1 MSNLTIATICA
12 RGGSKG
18 VPGKN
23 VREIHGKP
31 LICWTIDQAL
41 SHPAIDKVYVST
53 DCESIANIAEN
64 TGACV
69 PFIRPQSLATD
80 DAAKLPVVRHLVD
93 WIIKNDGLVD
103 RIVDLDPTSPL
114 RNSSD
119 ITHCLNLL
127 DQGAPA
133 VITGYKSDKNPYF
146 NMVEKNWDGSVCLS
160 KTLPFS
166 DSPVSRQQAP
176 PVYAMNASIYCWTL
190 ESLAKGIW
198 QNGLRF
204 HEMPR
209 ERSIDIDDMV
219 DFRLVE
225 LMMSDMISD

>member
-1 MSNLTIATICA
+1 MSDLTIATICA

-23 VREIHGKP
+23 IREINGKP
-31 LICWTIDQAL
+31 LICWTIEQAL
-41 SHPAIDKVYVST
+41 SHPAIDEVYVST
-53 DCESIANIAEN
+53 DCNSIADIAKSS
-64 TGACV
+64 GARV
-69 PFIRPQSLATD
+69 PFIRPKSLATD

-93 WIIKNDGLVD
+93 WVINNDGLVD

-114 RNSSD
+114 RNASD
-119 ITHCLNLL
+119 ISDCLKLL

-133 VITGYKSDKNPYF
+133 VITAYKSDKNPYF
-146 NMVEKNWDGSVCLS
+146 NMVEKNSDESVCLS
-160 KTLPFS
+160 KTLSFS
-166 DSPVSRQQAP
+166 DTPVSRQQAP

-198 QNGLRF
+198 QDGLRL

-209 ERSIDIDDMV
+209 ERSIDIDDII

-225 LMMSDMISD
+225 LMMSDRVSG